1 MERGRPRSFDADAA
15 LDRALVVFWRD
26 GFQGASL
33 AALTQS
39 MGINKPSLY
48 ATYGD
53 KASLYLKALAR
64 YAECEGACH
73 LRALDKGSD
82 ARGSVEA
89 FLRSVVRTVTDRTKP
104 GGCYVVT
111 GTADFDAADMPA
123 AVRDALLGVLRNWE
137 GALKARLL
145 RGQSDGDV
153 PQGANA
159 GELATYFATVMA
171 GLAVQA
177 KGGASRSKLE
187 AVVRAAV
194 SAWPA
199 NPRGLRR
206 RSRSA
211 AVRSPTS

>member
-1 MERGRPRSFDADAA
+1 MERGRPRSFDTDTT

-33 AALTQS
+33 AALTEA

-48 ATYGD
+48 SAYGD

-64 YAECEGACH
+64 YAEREGACH

-82 ARGSVEA
+82 ARGSVES
-89 FLRSVVRTVTDRTKP
+89 FLRSVVRTVTDRAKP
-104 GGCYVVT
+104 GGCFVVT

-123 AVRDALLGVLRNWE
+123 TVRDALLGVLRNWE

-145 RGQSDGDV
+145 RGKRAGEL
-153 PQGANA
+153 PRGANA
-159 GELATYFATVMA
+159 GELAAYFATVMA
-171 GLAVQA
+171 GVAVQA

-187 AVVRAAV
+187 AVVRAAM

-199 NPRGLRR
+199 RP
-206 RSRSA
+206 
-211 AVRSPTS
+211 